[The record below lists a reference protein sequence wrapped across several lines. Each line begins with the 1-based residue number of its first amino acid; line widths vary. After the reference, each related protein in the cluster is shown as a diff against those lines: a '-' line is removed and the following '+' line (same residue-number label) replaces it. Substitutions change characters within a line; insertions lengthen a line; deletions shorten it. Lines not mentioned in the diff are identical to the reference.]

1 MATETVDLEY
11 RANISQLLSELKRLT
26 PMSEKEFKSL
36 AKGIDT
42 QLKRTEKSAK
52 RAAKNNKKNFKGLE
66 DAAGEA
72 DSVLQ
77 GLSATLDVIDPRL
90 GAVARLAGDLSGGLE
105 AAARAGSG
113 LGLYL
118 GAAGAAVT
126 ALGAA
131 WFYLQQEEEKANDEI
146 ERSRN
151 ELNDMIRLTDQM
163 AAAKLELRIASGELT
178 DEEIR
183 QARAAQKS
191 EAVYGAALK
200 ASRERY
206 GETKIAAEQAAAA
219 LADLEENQSSLAGK
233 MTAGKTSVRGV
244 NVELENARSV
254 AQDTATAYAGATG
267 ELRNLNA
274 QSEKYTEI
282 VAATDLENFRN
293 GQQGSAA
300 AVRDTS
306 GALAELDAIASGAY
320 QSRLSGEELILSR
333 LEEEYEQIRD
343 LEEATGDHDRAIRA
357 RTEVSLA
364 AGAEIDAINE
374 DAHNA
379 EMKRIADLGREKDAQ
394 AARDIATAKQT
405 AQEIQDAYLNLA
417 DSVAGSIGDVF
428 QITVDKL
435 AETFRDTKDEFLSLS
450 EDASNAE
457 RRALLAQLKEE
468 KKAAEEAWRVSQGL
482 AISQALIS
490 GAVASVGAWE
500 TAKAN
505 PVIAI
510 PLMAAVAAQ
519 VAAQIAVIGSQSP
532 SFHSGGIIGGADPS
546 ARQITARRGEGVLT
560 AQGVAAA
567 GGRTGLDTLNRGAS
581 PNAPVLLE
589 LRVGN
594 DLSSQILYD
603 GSRGPGKGRQLTR
616 GLRARG
622 RSNPYRRGA

>member
-131 WFYLQQEEEKANDEI
+131 WFYLRQEEEKANDEI
-146 ERSRN
+146 ERSRR

-178 DEEIR
+178 DDEIR
-183 QARAAQKS
+183 QARAS
-191 EAVYGAALK
+191 EKAAGVYGNAIAA
-200 ASRERY
+200 ARDRY
-206 GETKIAAEQAAAA
+206 GETQKAASEAARAVDQFGASWTVLLGPFAGGILAAKQFADASENIEATKNASASAAGELQNLTAQAA
-219 LADLEENQSSLAGK
+219 
-233 MTAGKTSVRGV
+233 
-244 NVELENARSV
+244 
-254 AQDTATAYAGATG
+254 
-267 ELRNLNA
+267 
-274 QSEKYTEI
+274 KYEEI
-282 VAATDLENFRN
+282 VATTDLENYRN
-293 GQQGSAA
+293 AQQGSAA

-306 GALAELDAIASGAY
+306 GALAELDAIADGAY
-320 QSRLSGEELILSR
+320 RSRLSGEALIIAQLGEELARIEE
-333 LEEEYEQIRD
+333 LEAAQGQYYI
-343 LEEATGDHDRAIRA
+343 AIRA
-357 RTEVSLA
+357 RQEVEQTA
-364 AGAEIDAINE
+364 QHEIDALKKAAYDEERARLAAI
-374 DAHNA
+374 
-379 EMKRIADLGREKDAQ
+379 GREKDAE
-394 AARDIATAKQT
+394 AARDIARAEQT
-405 AQEIQDAYLNLA
+405 AQETQDAYLNLA
-417 DSVAGSIGDVF
+417 DSLAGAIGDVF
-428 QITVDKL
+428 GITADKL
-435 AETFRDTKDEFLSLS
+435 AETFRDTKDELLSLS
-450 EDASNAE
+450 ENVSNAE
-457 RRALLAQLKEE
+457 RRALLAQLKAE
-468 KKAAEEAWRVSQGL
+468 KKAAEDVWRISQGL
-482 AISQALIS
+482 AISQAIIS
-490 GAVASVGAWE
+490 GAVASVGAWQ
-500 TAKAN
+500 TARGN